1 MDCRALIGSVGL
13 ALGYYFLVAP
23 DLEGRPFCHKVV
35 NLGFTM
41 WKDGHN
47 TNVFPNVHGIGRDSL
62 AEIKEEMAGNMEW
75 AGDYRYVPGLRADDP
90 GDLVLMYFDRPT
102 RWTLHVERPPTRF
115 KERAWI
121 VVPVDFTLGPR
132 PSGRPEGPGEMSERI
147 STEKFKR
154 RLRETLDFVRTNDRP
169 DWQVVVAEH
178 TKFLESIEHV
188 R

>member
-1 MDCRALIGSVGL
+1 LVGL
-13 ALGYYFLVAP
+13 AFGYYFLVAP

-35 NLGFTM
+35 NLGLRM
-41 WKDGHN
+41 WRDDHN

-75 AGDYRYVPGLRADDP
+75 ARDYRYVAGLRADDP

-115 KERAWI
+115 KEKAWI
-121 VVPVDFTLGPR
+121 VVPVDFKWDPR
-132 PSGRPEGPGEMSERI
+132 GSSRPRGPGEESERV
-147 STEKFKR
+147 STEEFKR
-154 RLRETLDFVRTNDRP
+154 RLTETLDFVRTNARP
-169 DWQVVVAEH
+169 DWQAVVAEH

-188 R
+188 RR